1 MRTSL
6 LALAAVLIGALAASA
21 CDYNRVAVSNV
32 VVTQAVPVVQTFAVP
47 SYQAVAVVPTVQSF
61 AVVKQQVIVAN
72 HGYAGFQTYGGFG
85 NNGFR
90 RNGFNGGFRGNGFRQ
105 QNAGGTGVVGLARGV
120 VNTAGNVLGAVI
132 GR

>member
-47 SYQAVAVVPTVQSF
+47 SYAAVAVVPHVQSF
-61 AVVKQQVIVAN
+61 AVVQKVAVLN
-72 HGYAGFQTYGGFG
+72 HGYGGFQVNAYGGFR
-85 NNGFR
+85 NNGLR
-90 RNGFNGGFRGNGFRQ
+90 GGFRGNGFRG